1 MTNNKLNVYNNK
13 LGTVYLISQIYLPF
27 FRKLIKLEKSKE
39 FVIVTTGIFD
49 YLIAMFLYIK
59 NKDRIKIV
67 RIKKTSN
74 VPIANLHLEE
84 FRGQTVYPSNLES
97 KLDSIQRNKVSVQW
111 NGAEWLEAEVRRLSK
126 SSFIFENGYFRPN
139 SLTFDS
145 EFIRNA
151 PKSLRGL
158 DRYNPPP
165 NIFNVTNLKECYRVY
180 QQINFLDICYR
191 LFRSK
196 KAVRPRKKYLRS
208 ASLSGLFSK
217 IKFKFL
223 RNKVTKFKKEKT
235 LIYYGQVADDSSLIL
250 DPNYSSLNDKL
261 LELIKICEE
270 EHITFIYRPHPLE
283 NFDPL
288 VSFFR
293 SKNVE
298 ISRNGNIEECI
309 NYADFNAVFTST
321 VGFELLQKFKP
332 VIVLGDPFYSRFPG
346 VFKVEELK
354 KLSEVIAPKENEIK
368 KHLLESKK
376 GHIIF

>member
-74 VPIANLHLEE
+74 VPIANLHLE
-84 FRGQTVYPSNLES
+84 
-97 KLDSIQRNKVSVQW
+97 
-111 NGAEWLEAEVRRLSK
+111 
-126 SSFIFENGYFRPN
+126 
-139 SLTFDS
+139 
-145 EFIRNA
+145 
-151 PKSLRGL
+151 
-158 DRYNPPP
+158 
-165 NIFNVTNLKECYRVY
+165 ECYRVY